1 MESSLNQALKEKQE
15 YLACLSGTMDED
27 AIKLAA
33 DKRKDE
39 LLGMIRGMTSIPV
52 TQATTF
58 LRDLNAG
65 PFPTEVKKVL
75 MTALNGKT
83 SAASEGAS
91 PPTGASKRAALQ
103 KHMYIHNY
111 LSNADWDLLQKSTH

>member
-33 DKRKDE
+33 NKRKDE

-52 TQATTF
+52 TLATTF

-65 PFPTEVKKVL
+65 PFPTEVKQVL
-75 MTALNGKT
+75 VTALNGKNFGGNRRGLT
-83 SAASEGAS
+83 
-91 PPTGASKRAALQ
+91 T
-103 KHMYIHNY
+103 
-111 LSNADWDLLQKSTH
+111 DW